1 MERQGFLSF
10 DIRALQSRSDFFV
23 ANCNQEAVNFIDH
36 FREMN
41 VFAGLIYGEQGCGKT
56 HLTHLFSEKG
66 KTFFITEGQND
77 YIDSDAELYVFE
89 LEQNFDEEFLFH
101 VLNTVFQKKAF
112 VLLTAEHNQFDFK
125 LNDLK
130 TRFNS
135 IPQIKIL
142 MPTKQV
148 MDAVLIKQF
157 TDRQWVV
164 EPKVISYLLKNMDRS
179 FTVLEHVVQKIDEI
193 VCETKGKV
201 SIALVKKVL
210 EELV

>member
-1 MERQGFLSF
+1 MEHQGFLSF
-10 DIRALQSRSDFFV
+10 DTRTLQSRSNFFV

-41 VFAGLIYGEQGCGKT
+41 ISAGLIYGEQGCGKT
-56 HLTHLFSEKG
+56 HLTHLFAEKG

-77 YIDSDAELYVFE
+77 YVDSDAELFVFE
-89 LEQNFDEEFLFH
+89 LGRNFDEEFLFH
-101 VLNTVFQKKAF
+101 VLNTIFQKKAF
-112 VLLTAEHNQFDFK
+112 ILLTAEDNQFDFK

-157 TDRQWVV
+157 ADRQWIV
-164 EPKVISYLLKNMDRS
+164 EPNVISYLLKNMDRS
-179 FTVLEHVVQKIDEI
+179 FSVLEQVVKKIDNL

-201 SIALVKKVL
+201 TIALVKKVL
-210 EELV
+210 EEFT